1 MPERKLFSGVPSRT
15 HARAVVDDFFSDSD
29 SDTDSD
35 TDSDIIIKG
44 ASSCIGATVRDSR

>member
-29 SDTDSD
+29 SDSDTDSD
-35 TDSDIIIKG
+35 TDIISKG
-44 ASSCIGATVRDSR
+44 ASPCIS